1 MDNSYWKLGWTNN
14 RDEHEVKS
22 WSSIAVWQSPLPPL
36 SPYNK
41 NIYHFQQCNKCFQCI
56 IHIYTDMSPRFKCV
70 SHHTCVSSPRGGSS
84 RVLCVHTCIYIR
96 IYINTCVWTTCK
108 PPPSPPRLELRHYRC
123 GPKNYRN
130 KEELETAVVDHE
142 YQAVSVFAGGAPVDL
157 APCPSMDFTC
167 SDGSCILKSSVC
179 DGFDDCPRAE
189 DELHCGILNT
199 YVSCEAITTP
209 GKI

>member
-1 MDNSYWKLGWTNN
+1 MCESRVNPTITTSARASTLSVRAEKLGT
-14 RDEHEVKS
+14 
-22 WSSIAVWQSPLPPL
+22 
-36 SPYNK
+36 
-41 NIYHFQQCNKCFQCI
+41 
-56 IHIYTDMSPRFKCV
+56 
-70 SHHTCVSSPRGGSS
+70 
-84 RVLCVHTCIYIR
+84 
-96 IYINTCVWTTCK
+96 
-108 PPPSPPRLELRHYRC
+108 
-123 GPKNYRN
+123 